1 MYFPQASPAWDLAAK
16 LKGVVRTPYGD
27 LRLFPRHKAEKDKE
41 VTDVAQR
48 LNEQNGLGN
57 PNLTGDPTPT
67 TTPPRDPEQTDASP
81 ASKASTEYG
90 TARSQSPAPGPGLRG
105 QEPSAAGTPRTDPKT
120 TVEEL
125 LAKMGAGGPTP
136 RAAQPRPP
144 PPPPPPPQAAGRPT
158 PQRAAQQ
165 QPPPPPP
172 PPQAAGGPPPPPPP
186 QAAMNKAP
194 PIPAPPMGKAPPP
207 AKYSIPR
214 RRSSSQPRPVPA
226 VVVTP
231 PQPNKQQKGKS
242 TKAPKAATKGAAKG
256 ATKTKQSGETDAMRL
271 QMEAYLK
278 RPKGSD
284 ESSSSRSSGRT
295 TRGSTKRVH
304 SPGEPSKTKK
314 KDEKPSPASAAATTP
329 K

>member
-1 MYFPQASPAWDLAAK
+1 
-16 LKGVVRTPYGD
+16 
-27 LRLFPRHKAEKDKE
+27 
-41 VTDVAQR
+41 
-48 LNEQNGLGN
+48 
-57 PNLTGDPTPT
+57 
-67 TTPPRDPEQTDASP
+67 
-81 ASKASTEYG
+81 
-90 TARSQSPAPGPGLRG
+90 
-105 QEPSAAGTPRTDPKT
+105 
-120 TVEEL
+120 
-125 LAKMGAGGPTP
+125 
-136 RAAQPRPP
+136 
-144 PPPPPPPQAAGRPT
+144 
-158 PQRAAQQ
+158 
-165 QPPPPPP
+165 
-172 PPQAAGGPPPPPPP
+172 
-186 QAAMNKAP
+186 MNKAP

-242 TKAPKAATKGAAKG
+242 TKAPKAATKGT
-256 ATKTKQSGETDAMRL
+256 TKTKQSGETDGDKAMRL

-314 KDEKPSPASAAATTP
+314 KDEKPSPASAAATTT